1 VRLSDKYQVASFQDV
16 FCHPFYWH
24 ALDTLQSA
32 PRLVIDCG
40 AHCGHFSIL
49 ADLCIRSKFGG
60 TSTQFILVEP
70 NKKLLKSICA
80 NIKRAGMGARTK
92 IIWGLV
98 GKTNGSGPLWI
109 NKSNFL
115 TSSITPSDGSRAI
128 VTPYVDLAAH
138 VNGRPV
144 DLLKVDIEGAELEFC
159 RFNPGILQMTNT
171 LIMEIHG
178 SAEAN
183 HDLVPILSDSGLS
196 LYEPPVQ
203 AIGTNKL
210 AIFVRS

>member
-1 VRLSDKYQVASFQDV
+1 VASFQDV

-32 PRLVIDCG
+32 PRLVVDCG
-40 AHCGHFSIL
+40 AHLGHFSIL

-80 NIKRAGMGARTK
+80 NIKRAGMGGRTK

-98 GKTNGSGPLWI
+98 GKTSGSGSLWI

-115 TSSITPSDGSRAI
+115 ASSIAPTDVGRAI
-128 VTPYVDLAAH
+128 VAPYVNLAAH

-159 RFNPGILQMTNT
+159 RFNPGLLHLTNT

-178 SAEAN
+178 NTEAN
-183 HDLVPILSDSGLS
+183 NDLMSILSHAGLS
-196 LYEPPVQ
+196 LCEPPVQ
-203 AIGTNKL
+203 AIGANKL